1 MSNIGSWRVDPLS
14 TESHLL
20 ADDELDSITRAVAV
34 KTGGQVALFGV
45 WAPDQEAVE
54 VISAWGLVSEPD
66 DLVALLSADGFVGRV
81 LKSGHA
87 LVESIDLGIAASGAA
102 IAYVAGAPIRKP
114 GGPSAALCV
123 GFSSP
128 PDDRELTLWLLE
140 SYGRIASLHLLD
152 RDQGDESRAP
162 LKLLI
167 VDDHEVVR
175 DGLTSALASD
185 QRFEIVG
192 AAGNAQQA
200 FQLARRMVPDVAI
213 LDMYLSDVSGDE
225 LCVRLR
231 ALLPSLTVI
240 VVSSYLTEE
249 AVRRAA
255 NAGAAAY
262 VTKAAGLPELRA
274 TLDRIWADRVRPID
288 ESSVPQIVRYLE
300 NIVKDRSGDDRAPTP
315 QQARVLEL
323 AAEGLTYDEIAERL
337 MISQS
342 TVRFH
347 MQKLKVKYGTN
358 SKTDLIVQC
367 IRLGVIAPP
376 NNEAGM
382 TGI

>member
-1 MSNIGSWRVDPLS
+1 LPPGESDPLHP
-14 TESHLL
+14 ESHPL
-20 ADDELDSITRAVAV
+20 ADDELDSITREVAV

-45 WAPDQEAVE
+45 WAPDEEAVE
-54 VISAWGLVSEPD
+54 VISAWGTGGEPD
-66 DLVALLSADGFVGRV
+66 DLVALLPADGFVGRV
-81 LKSGHA
+81 LKSGQA
-87 LVESIDLGIAASGAA
+87 LVESVDLGIAASGAA
-102 IAYVAGAPIRKP
+102 ITHVAGAPIRKP
-114 GGPSAALCV
+114 GGPSAVLCV

-128 PDDRELTLWLLE
+128 PENRELTLWMLE
-140 SYGRIASLHLLD
+140 SYGRIASVHLLD
-152 RDQGDESRAP
+152 LDQGDESRGQ

-192 AAGNAQQA
+192 AAGNAQEA
-200 FQLARRMVPDVAI
+200 VQLARRTTPDVAI
-213 LDMYLSDVSGDE
+213 LDMYLPDVSGDE

-231 ALLPSLTVI
+231 GLLPSLSVI

-255 NAGAAAY
+255 SAGAAAY

-274 TLDRIWADRVRPID
+274 TLDRIWANRGQPID
-288 ESSVPQIVRYLE
+288 ESSVPQIVKSLE
-300 NIVKDRSGDDRAPTP
+300 NLVKDRSGDDRAPTP

-323 AAEGLTYDEIAERL
+323 AAEGMTYYEIAERL

-347 MQKLKVKYGTN
+347 IQKLKVKFGTN

-376 NNEAGM
+376 SNEAGT